1 MKVSGGGRGSC
12 RGEVA
17 KKGKRR
23 KQRMEGRVEREQWR
37 AGSIGS
43 MQQWRTVSRGGE
55 LEMEGRRSGR
65 KAKWKGED
73 A

>member
-23 KQRMEGRVEREQWR
+23 KQRMEGRVERGQE
-37 AGSIGS
+37 AVVVCSS
-43 MQQWRTVSRGGE
+43 GGQ
-55 LEMEGRRSGR
+55 
-65 KAKWKGED
+65 
-73 A
+73 